1 MDIPANTAAQEIL
14 DFWIGEVGPDGW
26 YGADAAVDQTIRDRW
41 SGLWARAQAGG
52 LSEWRTTIE
61 GCLALLILLDQ
72 FPRNMFRDDPRAFA
86 SDARALAVAKV
97 AILHQRDQQVAV
109 PQRQFFFTPLL
120 HSETLANQDHS
131 VRLFLI
137 NFGHG
142 ELLGHAL
149 VHREIIRRFGRFPGR
164 NAALGRESTPEEV
177 AFLGNQGYRE
187 LLQRYAA

>member
-1 MDIPANTAAQEIL
+1 M
-14 DFWIGEVGPDGW
+14 
-26 YGADAAVDQTIRDRW
+26 
-41 SGLWARAQAGG
+41 
-52 LSEWRTTIE
+52 
-61 GCLALLILLDQ
+61 
-72 FPRNMFRDDPRAFA
+72 
-86 SDARALAVAKV
+86 
-97 AILHQRDQQVAV
+97 
-109 PQRQFFFTPLL
+109 
-120 HSETLANQDHS
+120 
-131 VRLFLI
+131 RLFLI